1 MSNPKFKVTAYVPG
15 ADDKKI
21 DEQECRMYV
30 LVNRPILTLVQSG
43 VQAAH
48 AIAEYSAKY
57 PDCESYKRWA
67 STYKTLIFLQATERD
82 IETVASG
89 LDMNGKKYAKFY
101 EPDMYDQDAFGE
113 PVSGDRGKLTAI
125 AIEPLHP
132 IEGKLLFGKYELLK

>member
-1 MSNPKFKVTAYVPG
+1 MSNPKFKISAYVPG
-15 ADDKKI
+15 QEKMI

-48 AIAEYSAKY
+48 AIAEYSAAYPNCEKY
-57 PDCESYKRWA
+57 KIWA
-67 STYKTLIFLQATERD
+67 NKYKTLIFLQATERD

-101 EPDMYDQDAFGE
+101 EPDMYDESATTDIFKE
-113 PVSGDRGKLTAI
+113 RGKLTAI

>member
-1 MSNPKFKVTAYVPG
+1 MSNPKFKETAYVPG
-15 ADDKKI
+15 QERKI

-48 AIAEYSAKY
+48 AIAEYSALH
-57 PDCESYKRWA
+57 PSCENYKRWA

-82 IETVASG
+82 IEAVASG

-101 EPDMYDQDAFGE
+101 EPDMYDENAKTDLFKE
-113 PVSGDRGKLTAI
+113 RGKLTAI

-132 IEGKLLFGKYELLK
+132 VEGKLLFGKYELLK

>member
-1 MSNPKFKVTAYVPG
+1 MSNPKFKVTAY
-15 ADDKKI
+15 DEKQI

-48 AIAEYSAKY
+48 AIAEYSSTY
-57 PDCESYKRWA
+57 PECETYKRWA
-67 STYKTLIFLQATERD
+67 SKYKTLIFLQATERD
-82 IETVASG
+82 IEAVASG

-101 EPDMYDQDAFGE
+101 EPDMYDENAPNDLFKE
-113 PVSGDRGKLTAI
+113 RGKLTAI

>member
-15 ADDKKI
+15 ADVKKI

-48 AIAEYSAKY
+48 AIAEYSSQY

-82 IETVASG
+82 IEAVASG

-101 EPDMYDQDAFGE
+101 EPDMYDENAPNDLIKM
-113 PVSGDRGKLTAI
+113 RGKLTAI